1 MRSSQ
6 VNDALVRSDEM
17 TREERA
23 RRLEWLAPHMGGPG
37 AISGAVEALAL
48 LEEARVCFI
57 QGQFIATLLVAT
69 SFIEHTLAEELEGE
83 FPLKKRPTVED
94 LIKAARTKLSV
105 PVDLLDRTDRIRRLR
120 NPYTHLRPTNDPDR
134 LGNRYREE
142 RRHPNAVM
150 EDDAKLAIS
159 TMREWFMLTLR
170 PA

>member
-1 MRSSQ
+1 MESNQ
-6 VNDALVRSDEM
+6 VLLALARSDER

-23 RRLEWLAPHMGGPG
+23 SRMEWLAPYMDSPGMIGGTP
-37 AISGAVEALAL
+37 EALAL
-48 LEEARVCFI
+48 LEEARVSFI
-57 QGQFIATLLVAT
+57 YGLFISTLLVAT

-83 FPLKKRPTVED
+83 FPLKKRPTLEV
-94 LIKAARTKLSV
+94 LIKAARTRPSI
-105 PVDLLDRTDRIRRLR
+105 PDDLLNRTDRIRKLR

-159 TMREWFMLTLR
+159 TMREWFILTLR